1 MAEAQDPP
9 NEGEATPPA
18 PQPPESAAVKKTP
31 ADKTPAKK
39 APAKKAPAKKAAKK
53 APAKA
58 ADAARKVPPR
68 RAPAKKTQPALEP
81 AVEPPALEPPA
92 PHAALVAGNG
102 SPPLAEAA
110 REAAANAKSTVEH
123 ATNPVSRPP
132 APAVPEA
139 GRSPLPF
146 AVGIALVVLI
156 ALIVRRLW
164 RDDE

>member
-9 NEGEATPPA
+9 NEGEATPPT
-18 PQPPESAAVKKTP
+18 PQPPEKAAAK
-31 ADKTPAKK
+31 KTPAKK
-39 APAKKAPAKKAAKK
+39 APSKKAAPAKK

-58 ADAARKVPPR
+58 ADAAKKVPPKK
-68 RAPAKKTQPALEP
+68 APAKRAQPAIEP

-110 REAAANAKSTVEH
+110 REAAANAKSSVEQ

-132 APAVPEA
+132 VPAVPEA

-146 AVGIALVVLI
+146 AVAFALTVLL
-156 ALIVRRLW
+156 ALLVHRL
-164 RDDE
+164 RHRPAD

>member
-9 NEGEATPPA
+9 NEGEATPPT
-18 PQPPESAAVKKTP
+18 PQPPEKAAAK
-31 ADKTPAKK
+31 KTPAKK
-39 APAKKAPAKKAAKK
+39 APSKKAAPAKK

-58 ADAARKVPPR
+58 ADAAKKVPPKK
-68 RAPAKKTQPALEP
+68 APAKRAQPAIEP

-110 REAAANAKSTVEH
+110 REAAANAKSSVEQ
-123 ATNPVSRPP
+123 ATDPVSRPP
-132 APAVPEA
+132 VPAVPEA

-146 AVGIALVVLI
+146 AVAFALTVLL
-156 ALIVRRLW
+156 ALIVHRL
-164 RDDE
+164 RHRPED